1 MAKQLKCPECGT
13 LNDKE
18 NTIFYNKRYYCKD
31 TDCLEKKK
39 AKVAQNS
46 DGWDSLYEY
55 MGDLFGEV
63 DGGMISLIA
72 KYRKEPYNYKN
83 SGMEL
88 TLRYFYDTLGNLIQ
102 RDSSGVGIIPYYYRR
117 ARDEYI
123 ENIGICE
130 YNSSIEFSPIVKKIK
145 IKPMK
150 TSAKERYKNKL
161 IDMSRL
167 GEHIKNE

>member
-1 MAKQLKCPECGT
+1 LAKQVKCPECNT
-13 LNDKE
+13 MNDKE
-18 NTIFYNKRYYCKD
+18 NTILYNKRYYCKNA
-31 TDCLEKKK
+31 DCLEKKK
-39 AKVAQNS
+39 IRVALNS

-55 MGDLFGEV
+55 MEEIFGEV
-63 DGGMISLIA
+63 DGAMISLVA

-88 TLRYFYDTLGNLIQ
+88 TLRYFYDLLGNTKQ
-102 RDSSGVGIIPYYYRR
+102 KESSGVGIIPYYYHR

-123 ENIGICE
+123 EDKDISE
-130 YNSSIEFSPIVKKIK
+130 YNSSIEFSPVIKKIK
-145 IKPMK
+145 VIPTK
-150 TSAKERYKNKL
+150 TSAKDRYKSKL

>member
-1 MAKQLKCPECGT
+1 MTKQLKCPECGT
-13 LNDKE
+13 LNDRE
-18 NTIFYNKRYYCKD
+18 NTISYNKRYYCKD

-39 AKVAQNS
+39 NRTAQNS
-46 DGWDSLYEY
+46 DGWDSLYKY
-55 MGDLFGEV
+55 MTELFGEV
-63 DGGMISLIA
+63 DGSMISLIA

-88 TLRYFYDTLGNLIQ
+88 TLRYFYDLLGNSIQ
-102 RDSSGVGIIPYYYRR
+102 KETSGVGIIPYYYHR
-117 ARDEYI
+117 ARNEYI
-123 ENIGICE
+123 ENLDICE

-145 IKPMK
+145 IIPSK
-150 TSAKERYKNKL
+150 TSAKERYKNEL